1 MGSALP
7 PVTVSP
13 CPSRR
18 FTLILRGL
26 QLITGA
32 VLVFAPIPLP
42 VKICLVSGLLLH
54 AVVSYRRQHGRS
66 SALPQQVRLDDEHGV
81 RLLHTDGRVIKTR
94 LRAGTVIT
102 PFALLLRFEGTGWWA
117 DSSLLLWADSLSA
130 DELRR
135 LRVLLRFG
143 GSAPERSQ

>member
-1 MGSALP
+1 MGSTLP

-26 QLITGA
+26 QLITGG

-42 VKICLVSGLLLH
+42 EKIFLLSGLLLH
-54 AVVSYRRQHGRS
+54 TVVSYRRQHGLS
-66 SALPQQVRLDDEHGV
+66 SAQPRQVRLDHEQGV
-81 RLLHTDGRVIKTR
+81 RLVYNDGGVIKTR
-94 LRAGTVIT
+94 LRAESVIT
-102 PFALLLRFEGTGWWA
+102 PFALLLRFEGTGWRTH
-117 DSSLLLWADSLSA
+117 SSLLLWADSLSA

-143 GSAPERSQ
+143 GSARESSQ

>member
-26 QLITGA
+26 YLTTAA
-32 VLVFAPIPLP
+32 VLVFAPIPIP
-42 VKICLVSGLLLH
+42 VKICLLSGLLLH

-66 SALPQQVRLDDEHGV
+66 SAQPQQVRLDDEY
-81 RLLHTDGRVIKTR
+81 RLRLVHTDGRVIKTR
-94 LRAGTVIT
+94 LRADTVIT
-102 PFALLLRFEGTGWWA
+102 PFALLLRFEGSGWWT